1 MTVVCLRSIVFAP
14 VVRNLIVTNTSSS
27 SIRLQWLPPNLPAVP
42 TSYIISYTF
51 RDLLLNDATV
61 QGPNTLTVQS
71 SDTVDLSIDENIVAN
86 VQNLTAF
93 NQYNITVLT
102 IYGQNNVS
110 ASVSTTGVNVIANTT
125 EDAPTAPVGLM
136 STSRTATTISL
147 QWNRPATPNGIINM
161 YTLTY
166 SNTTHSLTE
175 DIPVEYVGPEYN
187 VTNITIDILNEFTN
201 YTFNLTATTGGGTGP
216 AATLEVQTNE
226 AGESISCIVIVY

>member
-1 MTVVCLRSIVFAP
+1 MNF
-14 VVRNLIVTNTSSS
+14 
-27 SIRLQWLPPNLPAVP
+27 
-42 TSYIISYTF
+42 
-51 RDLLLNDATV
+51 
-61 QGPNTLTVQS
+61 TLTAVIGEPRQ
-71 SDTVDLSIDENIVAN
+71 
-86 VQNLTAF
+86 LTASWTSPLNVNGILRNYTVSCRKTD
-93 NQYNITVLT
+93 NQFYSEQNSSPFMQSNSTDGGITTVT
-102 IYGQNNVS
+102 ITGLEPFTEYQCQVTASTDAGESVPSNND
-110 ASVSTTGVNVIANTT
+110 TTTTT

-166 SNTTHSLTE
+166 SNTTHSLTKN
-175 DIPVEYVGPEYN
+175 IPVEYVGPEYN

-226 AGESISCIVIVY
+226 AGKSISCIVIVY